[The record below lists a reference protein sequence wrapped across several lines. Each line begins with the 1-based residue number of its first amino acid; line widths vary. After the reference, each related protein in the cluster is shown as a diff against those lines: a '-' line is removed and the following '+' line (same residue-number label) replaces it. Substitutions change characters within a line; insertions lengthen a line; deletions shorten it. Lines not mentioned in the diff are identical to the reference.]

1 MNATGLIRRIDD
13 LGRIVIPKEIRR
25 ILRVREGDP
34 MEIFISSNGEV
45 LLKKY
50 SPISLLGDFAKEY
63 AESIHENTGHICI
76 ITDRDTIIAS
86 SINFSD
92 YIGRTIGIVVENC
105 MNSRKTI
112 TCNLSVVEIE
122 VCEGITEMFSSYV
135 ITPIIV
141 SGDLIGTVMLLNKDK
156 TIQMGRVEIKLAET
170 VAGILAKQMEN

>member
-1 MNATGLIRRIDD
+1 
-13 LGRIVIPKEIRR
+13 
-25 ILRVREGDP
+25 
-34 MEIFISSNGEV
+34 
-45 LLKKY
+45 
-50 SPISLLGDFAKEY
+50 
-63 AESIHENTGHICI
+63 
-76 ITDRDTIIAS
+76 
-86 SINFSD
+86 
-92 YIGRTIGIVVENC
+92 